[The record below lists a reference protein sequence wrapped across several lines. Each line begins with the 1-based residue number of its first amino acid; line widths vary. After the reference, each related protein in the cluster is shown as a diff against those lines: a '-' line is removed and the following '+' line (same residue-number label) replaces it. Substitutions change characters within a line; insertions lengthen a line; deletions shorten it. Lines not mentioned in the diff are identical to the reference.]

1 MIRKRVRFR
10 NMISNRVRFWI
21 GIRIQMKLRTKI
33 KLRITILIRIGEL
46 RLRM

>member
-1 MIRKRVRFR
+1 MTAFFFGCR
-10 NMISNRVRFWI
+10 NMISSRVRFCI

-46 RLRM
+46 RFRM